1 MRRNRR
7 ACRRHTAIPTARSGN
22 CKGILLRFF
31 SKLQF
36 GILRKLDSKVN
47 AGKNSAIY
55 FKKDVLISEPSYSE
69 SIYLPVGEIKEYLL
83 LETEI
88 KDCTTRGKNKAFY
101 PLYFNFTLYEII
113 NIIQFYGFIH
123 TKLLTVVFRFWHQI

>member
-47 AGKNSAIY
+47 AEKNTAIY
-55 FKKDVLISEPSYSE
+55 FKKDVLISEPTYS
-69 SIYLPVGEIKEYLL
+69 EIKEYLL

-88 KDCTTRGKNKAFY
+88 KNCTTRGKNKAFY

-113 NIIQFYGFIH
+113 NIIQFYWFIH
-123 TKLLTVVFRFWHQI
+123 TKLLTFVFRFWHQI